1 MMRALL
7 LLVYTGPAL
16 AHPSE
21 RGLVMLL
28 PTGLYMLGGAAAVA
42 LSFAVLA
49 LLPSPAFSRLKLSRP
64 AEPVTAPKS
73 IVPSWVTLALLVLL
87 VTTGYAGSRDPLAN
101 PLPLTVWTLWWVGFT
116 FLVVLIGDVWSAL
129 NPWRAAYRLVGKP
142 SPRFHYPHRLGY
154 WPAVFLLLAFAWF
167 ELIDPA
173 PQDPAR
179 LATAILLYA
188 AITLAGMAM
197 FGETW
202 LERGEAFSVFF
213 RTVGRLSP
221 FRGNLLNAGAL
232 PLSGVAFIVVM
243 LATVS
248 FDGLSRTFWWID
260 LVGRN
265 PLEHPGRSAMIG
277 VNTLGL
283 LATVAMIG
291 ALYAAAVR
299 LGGEKDYGRY
309 IFAIVPIAFGYH
321 FAHYLPAFL
330 VDAQYAAVALS
341 DPLERG
347 WNLLG
352 ARDLQPRTSFLAHHS
367 TVHAMWN
374 AQVAGI
380 VVAHVAAVVVAHAL
394 ALRRHASVRRAAASQ
409 ILMTLLMIG
418 YTVFGLWLLSTPV
431 AA

>member
-1 MMRALL
+1 MLRALL
-7 LLVYTGPAL
+7 LFLYAGPVL

-28 PTGLYMLGGAAAVA
+28 PTGLYMFGGAAAVA

-49 LLPSPAFSRLKLSRP
+49 LLPSPAFSKLTLARP
-64 AEPVTAPKS
+64 APAPNSAS
-73 IVPSWVTLALLVLL
+73 IVPSAVALAFLVLL
-87 VTTGYAGSRDPLAN
+87 VIAGYAGSRDPLAN
-101 PLPLTVWTLWWVGFT
+101 PLPLTVWALWWVGFT
-116 FLVVLIGDVWSAL
+116 FLVVVFGDLWTIV
-129 NPWRAAYRLVGKP
+129 NPWRAAHRLFRREHP
-142 SPRFHYPHRLGY
+142 PRFSYPQRLGY
-154 WPAVFLLLAFAWF
+154 WPAVVLFVAFAWF
-167 ELIDPA
+167 ELVYPA
-173 PQDPAR
+173 PQDPAN
-179 LATAILLYA
+179 LASAVLLYA
-188 AITLAGMAM
+188 AVTLAGMAM
-197 FGETW
+197 FGGTW

-221 FRGNLLNAGAL
+221 LRGGLLQAGVL
-232 PLSGVAFIVVM
+232 PLSAVAFIAVM
-243 LATVS
+243 LGTVS

-260 LVGRN
+260 LVGEN

-277 VNTLGL
+277 ANTLGL
-283 LATVAMIG
+283 LATVLAIG
-291 ALYAAAVR
+291 ALYALAVR

-309 IFAIVPIAFGYH
+309 IVAIVPIAFGYH

-330 VDAQYAAVALS
+330 VDVQYAAVALS

-352 ARDLQPRTSFLAHHS
+352 ARELHPSTSFLAHHS

-374 AQVAGI
+374 VQVAGI
-380 VVAHVAAVVVAHAL
+380 VVAHVVAVVVAHAI
-394 ALRRHASVRRAAASQ
+394 ALRQHASVRRAAASQ
-409 ILMTLLMIG
+409 VPMTLLMIG